1 MKKIVNQS
9 AIKLKEIIE
18 NIKNEHKIK
27 RDISDKNSNIN
38 ELNKVIKKIKA
49 INKDKT
55 RINQLDLTI
64 KDIEKQ
70 FIIDF
75 QNKYL
80 DIAKEIL
87 DKFEKGLPTPVL
99 SICGKGTQEIRFSKY
114 LGYMLNPDN
123 LHGLDKKVL
132 EYGFKA
138 IIGDNKM
145 KELLNSKLEVYNEY
159 YLGEISGQGCY
170 IDILIISENQ
180 IIAIEQKILSGE
192 SNDGLDIS
200 QLDRYSKA
208 IISNDNLNKKE
219 ITKIYLTPNE
229 KINNKKD
236 WINVSYRE
244 LIKNIIEI
252 YRHEKLNPITKMNL
266 SSFVIDLLM
275 GPHEIL
281 EDNFKYI
288 IKASKEVLNKPSAIN
303 YSEFKR
309 LYEKDK
315 ENINILK
322 EMI

>member
-1 MKKIVNQS
+1 MKKIVNQN
-9 AIKLKEIIE
+9 AIKLKEVIE
-18 NIKNEHKIK
+18 NIKYEHKIK
-27 RDISDKNSNIN
+27 RNILDKNSNIN
-38 ELNKVIKKIKA
+38 ELNKVIEKIKA

-55 RINQLDLTI
+55 RINELDLAI

-99 SICGKGTQEIRFSKY
+99 SVCGKGTQEIRFSKY

-123 LHGLDKKVL
+123 LHGLDKKIL
-132 EYGFKA
+132 EYGFKS
-138 IIGDNKM
+138 IIENNKM
-145 KELLNSKLEVYNEY
+145 KELLNSKLEIYNEY
-159 YLGEISGQGCY
+159 YLGEILGQGCY

-180 IIAIEQKILSGE
+180 IIAIEQKILSEE
-192 SNDGLDIS
+192 SNAGLEIS

-208 IISNDNLNKKE
+208 IISNDKLNKKE

-229 KINNKKD
+229 KIDNKKD

-252 YRHEKLNPITKMNL
+252 FKCEKLNTINKINL

-275 GPHEIL
+275 GPHELL
-281 EDNFKYI
+281 EDKFKRI
-288 IKASKEVLNKPSAIN
+288 IKVSKRVIDKPSAIN

-309 LYEKDK
+309 LYQNNK
-315 ENINILK
+315 EDINMLK
-322 EMI
+322 EMV